1 MSADELD
8 PKTFNVDEWLS
19 GVTRVTKMVEVYGRP
34 HLQAEIDELDALAS
48 DAEGDER
55 DDLHAQADELREEME
70 ASRVRFKV
78 ASLREERVEVIRKQF
93 KPKDLEGPT
102 FAIMSE
108 QIVHPVM
115 TADQLRALRDAIGD
129 GYFAQTLT
137 ATCLAAQQ
145 GLAVTV
151 PFSSAASRARKR

>member
-1 MSADELD
+1 MSDELD

-34 HLQAEIDELDALAS
+34 HLQAEIDELEALAS

-145 GLAVTV
+145 GL
-151 PFSSAASRARKR
+151 SLIHI